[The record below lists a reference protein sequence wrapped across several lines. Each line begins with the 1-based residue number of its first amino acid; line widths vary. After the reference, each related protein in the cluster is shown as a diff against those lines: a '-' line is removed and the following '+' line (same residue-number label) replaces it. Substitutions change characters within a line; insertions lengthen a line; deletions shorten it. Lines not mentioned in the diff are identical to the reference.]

1 MSEMEMR
8 YWPRLGIYVTRA
20 DAQAY
25 ISKVGG
31 QHTYAD
37 DDLEEFVPAPSQNP
51 EALTIEV
58 EHLFENPPTEA
69 PAPSAEILQMIAVI
83 EFEEQ
88 RVPLI
93 KKWIKEDGM
102 EKQDAKDR
110 FQAEMD
116 VMVREALGLPEETEQ
131 EIEYREK
138 AAGIAAER
146 EAQLAA
152 ESDAE
157 SEEE

>member
-20 DAQAY
+20 DAEAY

-37 DDLEEFVPAPSQNP
+37 DDLEEFVPAPSLNA
-51 EALTIEV
+51 ESLTVEV
-58 EHLFENPPTEA
+58 EHLFEQPPLEA
-69 PAPSAEILQMIAVI
+69 PEPSDEIKQMIAI
-83 EFEEQ
+83 IQFEEQ

-93 KKWIKEDGM
+93 KKWIKEEGM
-102 EKQDAKDR
+102 DKQEAKDR

-116 VMVREALGLPEETEQ
+116 AMVRDALGLPDETEH
-131 EIEYREK
+131 EKEYRER
-138 AAGIAAER
+138 AAAVAAER

-152 ESDAE
+152 ENDAE